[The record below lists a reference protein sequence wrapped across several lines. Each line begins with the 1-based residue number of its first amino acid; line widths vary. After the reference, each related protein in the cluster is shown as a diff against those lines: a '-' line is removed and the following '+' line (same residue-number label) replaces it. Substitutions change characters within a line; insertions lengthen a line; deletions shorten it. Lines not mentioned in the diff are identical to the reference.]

1 MRNLFGSEIRALRWA
16 SDRIK
21 DRGVI
26 CFVTNGNFIDKSYAD
41 GLRKC
46 LVDEFTSIY
55 CFNLKGDMR
64 VSNWKEEGGQIF
76 GSGSQAGIA
85 IIILIKNPDK
95 SPENK
100 VNYHD
105 IGDCLSREQKLITLR
120 NFIDISAIQWK
131 ALTPN
136 KNYDWINQRNDI
148 FESFISLGDKKNKS
162 SPTIFDLYS
171 LGVSTNRDAWV
182 YNFSRQLVID
192 NMTKMVNFYNDQVE
206 RFKALKEKK
215 SVDSFINTDPQKISW
230 SRGLK
235 QKLEKGNNYEL
246 EDCLRISGYRPY
258 TKEYL
263 YFSNDFIEA
272 IGKSKLFFLNQELE
286 NLVICAVGSGAQK
299 EFSAL
304 ITDAIPNLHFQHT
317 GQCFPLYSYEKQE
330 KTDQTSLF
338 TETEGYTRKE
348 NIPDSILIDFQNTY
362 TDRTL
367 TKEDIFY
374 YVYGILHSPEYKTRF
389 AADLKKMLPR
399 IPYAEDFWAFSKA
412 GKELAYWHLN
422 YETIEP
428 YPLNEYQ
435 DLLYLD
441 EKEYRVEKMI
451 FGKRNKDKTM
461 IIYNSHINLSDIP
474 LEAYEYIVNGK
485 SAIEW
490 IMERYQITK
499 DKDSGIVND
508 PNDWSDDP
516 RYIIDLVKRI
526 VRVSLETVKIVNSLP
541 PLNERSPS

>member
-1 MRNLFGSEIRALRWA
+1 MALMDVFTHFSIIRRE
-16 SDRIK
+16 RRGIRPEEIK
-21 DRGVI
+21 D
-26 CFVTNGNFIDKSYAD
+26 FST
-41 GLRKC
+41 
-46 LVDEFTSIY
+46 
-55 CFNLKGDMR
+55 
-64 VSNWKEEGGQIF
+64 
-76 GSGSQAGIA
+76 
-85 IIILIKNPDK
+85 LI
-95 SPENK
+95 
-100 VNYHD
+100 VN
-105 IGDCLSREQKLITLR
+105 
-120 NFIDISAIQWK
+120 N
-131 ALTPN
+131 
-136 KNYDWINQRNDI
+136 
-148 FESFISLGDKKNKS
+148 
-162 SPTIFDLYS
+162 
-171 LGVSTNRDAWV
+171 
-182 YNFSRQLVID
+182 
-192 NMTKMVNFYNDQVE
+192 
-206 RFKALKEKK
+206 
-215 SVDSFINTDPQKISW
+215 
-230 SRGLK
+230 
-235 QKLEKGNNYEL
+235 
-246 EDCLRISGYRPY
+246 
-258 TKEYL
+258 
-263 YFSNDFIEA
+263 
-272 IGKSKLFFLNQELE
+272 
-286 NLVICAVGSGAQK
+286 
-299 EFSAL
+299 
-304 ITDAIPNLHFQHT
+304 IPNLQLHSV
-317 GQCFPLYSYEKQE
+317 GQCFPLYTYEKQE
-330 KTDQTSLF
+330 DDQSQPSIPGMETQ
-338 TETEGYTRKE
+338 TEGYTRKE

-412 GKELAYWHLN
+412 GRELAYWHLN

-474 LEAYEYIVNGK
+474 LEAYDYIVNGK